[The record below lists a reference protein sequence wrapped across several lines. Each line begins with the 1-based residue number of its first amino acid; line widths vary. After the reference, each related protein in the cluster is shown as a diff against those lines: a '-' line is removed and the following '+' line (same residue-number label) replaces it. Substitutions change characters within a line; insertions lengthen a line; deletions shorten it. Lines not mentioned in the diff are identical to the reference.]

1 MTALTGAHARARL
14 PVAAIREDFPALQS
28 GEAYFDGPGGTQTPR
43 QVGVAISETLTSPLS
58 NRGRASISQR
68 NADAAV
74 GAFRAA
80 MADYLGA
87 EARGIVHG
95 RSATQLTYDFSRT
108 LAKGWGPGDEVI
120 VSRLDHDANVRPW
133 LQAAAGRGASV
144 KWLDFDPATG
154 EIDPNEL
161 DHLLSHKTRV
171 VAFTGASNLIGTI
184 PDVAQLAAKAHAAGA
199 LVYLDAVH
207 AAAHHAL
214 SLKDLGVDFIVCSPY
229 KFLGPH
235 CGVLAADPALLETL
249 MPDKL
254 EPATD
259 AVPERFEFGTLPY
272 EVMAGVTA
280 AVDYIADLALR
291 AGAASESAPR
301 RERLLLSFE
310 LLKEHEDALRER
322 IESELATLRGV
333 TNWSRARHRTPTLL
347 LTFEDVSAARVSQAL
362 QESGVVAP
370 AGNFYALEPSL
381 RLGLGETGGLR
392 VGLAPYSDDSDVDRL
407 LSGVKAA
414 LDG

>member
-1 MTALTGAHARARL
+1 M
-14 PVAAIREDFPALQS
+14 AAIREDFPALQS

-43 QVGVAISETLTSPLS
+43 QVGAAILETLTSPLS

-87 EARGIVHG
+87 DPRGIVHG

-108 LAKGWGPGDEVI
+108 LAKAWGPGDEII

-133 LQAAAGRGASV
+133 LQAAASRGASV
-144 KWLDFDPATG
+144 KWLDFDPVSG

-161 DHLLSHKTRV
+161 DQLLSGRTRV
-171 VAFTGASNLIGTI
+171 LAFTGASNLIGTI
-184 PDVAQLAAKAHAAGA
+184 PDAALLAAKAHAAGA

-254 EPATD
+254 RPATD

-280 AVDYIADLALR
+280 AVDYIAELGVR
-291 AGAASESAPR
+291 AGAASDALPR
-301 RERLLLSFE
+301 RERLVRSFE
-310 LLKEHEDALRER
+310 VIEEHEDRLRQR
-322 IESELATLRGV
+322 IETELAAERGV
-333 TNWSRARHRTPTLL
+333 TNWSRASARTPTLL
-347 LTFEDVSAARVSQAL
+347 LTFDSLSAARVSQAL
-362 QESGVVAP
+362 QEGGVVAP

-392 VGLAPYSDDSDVDRL
+392 VGLAPYNDESDVDRL

-414 LDG
+414 LND